1 MGHTPERLSANS
13 SSLSGGTVGL
23 SIPAPAAAPAPELHR
38 VAAYFPLHTHVDLG
52 KQGLQSV

>member
-13 SSLSGGTVGL
+13 SSLSGSAIGL
-23 SIPAPAAAPAPELHR
+23 SIPALAAAPAPGLHR
-38 VAAYFPLHTHVDLG
+38 VAAYFLLHTHVDLG